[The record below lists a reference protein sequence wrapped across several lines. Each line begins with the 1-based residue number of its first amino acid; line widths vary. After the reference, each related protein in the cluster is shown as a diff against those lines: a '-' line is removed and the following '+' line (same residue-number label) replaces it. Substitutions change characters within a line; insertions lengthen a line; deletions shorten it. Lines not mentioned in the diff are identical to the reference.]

1 MFPGPHGFSGEFYH
15 ILKKKII
22 PFLYELFQK
31 GKEVGTL
38 SKTFNKG
45 RIILVIKPEKD
56 TIVKEN

>member
-1 MFPGPHGFSGEFYH
+1 MFPGPHGFSGAFYH
-15 ILKKKII
+15 ILKKN
-22 PFLYELFQK
+22 LYHFYEFFQK
-31 GKEVGTL
+31 GEEVGTL